1 MCIRDRSRTT
11 PRSSRAFALREKLH
25 PPLKIF
31 AVVRTLAGLGV
42 EAKPLLLGS
51 GLSPSDVAS
60 AHCRTS
66 VFQFLTVC
74 ANAAKLSP
82 DPQWAVRVGS
92 QMHLTDYGMYGYVL
106 ACAGSLRAACELAM
120 RYHMLA
126 TPVVPIE
133 LFEDQTTACWTFP
146 PLDEA
151 HLPDVDDR
159 LFRALLEMQI
169 GIHVA
174 LTRHVM
180 GAWCVPARVTFALER
195 PQHANVL
202 EEVFECPVV
211 FDQIRTELHYPV
223 EWLDRTPQ
231 FANPI
236 TATQVSATCAKL
248 LEEHKWSLG
257 LSRRVYAELTR
268 TPGRFPSMRE
278 VAGTLCMDARTL
290 RRRLDEE
297 GTSYIDLLTSVRQ
310 ALAVDYLSTTLL
322 TVDDIAAALGFSDAT
337 SFRHAFKRWTG
348 RTLTEYRAGAGQAV
362 ATPSTR

>member
-1 MCIRDRSRTT
+1 MRT
-11 PRSSRAFALREKLH
+11 RE
-25 PPLKIF
+25 
-31 AVVRTLAGLGV
+31 
-42 EAKPLLLGS
+42 
-51 GLSPSDVAS
+51 
-60 AHCRTS
+60 
-66 VFQFLTVC
+66 
-74 ANAAKLSP
+74 
-82 DPQWAVRVGS
+82 
-92 QMHLTDYGMYGYVL
+92 
-106 ACAGSLRAACELAM
+106 
-120 RYHMLA
+120 
-126 TPVVPIE
+126 
-133 LFEDQTTACWTFP
+133 
-146 PLDEA
+146 
-151 HLPDVDDR
+151 
-159 LFRALLEMQI
+159 
-169 GIHVA
+169 
-174 LTRHVM
+174 
-180 GAWCVPARVTFALER
+180 VTFALER